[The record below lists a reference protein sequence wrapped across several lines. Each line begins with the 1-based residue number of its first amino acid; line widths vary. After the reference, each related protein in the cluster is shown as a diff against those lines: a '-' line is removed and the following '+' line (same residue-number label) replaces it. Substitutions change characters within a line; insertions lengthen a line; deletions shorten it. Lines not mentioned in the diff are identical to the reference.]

1 MQSNVDFFFNYNTY
15 NNLQESMLYRQD
27 TLEKI
32 KTALLQ
38 DIDAYKAAFI
48 SNKSVKLAASHFRL
62 IDDSDLDMLI
72 QGNEVLVCRSCF
84 QMRIPIKNNQFR
96 PKDPGCCCS
105 TQGYPE
111 KAVRKIL
118 SKKYQILMNEKPS
131 EEVAE
136 KRKTRRS
143 VSQAPLVAAPS
154 SRKRLISEI
163 NIDGIF
169 LY

>member
-1 MQSNVDFFFNYNTY
+1 
-15 NNLQESMLYRQD
+15 MLYRQD
-27 TLEKI
+27 TLEMI

-62 IDDSDLDMLI
+62 IGDSDLDMLI

-96 PKDPGCCCS
+96 PKDPGCCS

-131 EEVAE
+131 EELAE
-136 KRKTRRS
+136 KMKTRRS
-143 VSQAPLVAAPS
+143 VSQSPLVAAPS
-154 SRKRLISEI
+154 SRKRPISEI